1 MPHVRIR
8 WIVMVPVLWGL
19 GLGTADALPPS
30 LSVVGAEVT
39 ADFKAFVNNLEAD
52 AEDLLTA
59 PLHVR
64 ALFAEDGLVSRP
76 AFAYT
81 LLGAG
86 AVLGGAFALDQTLRS
101 HLRHMS
107 PHDADLLQDLSY
119 GTVGAGTG
127 LLYAYGLFRGDPRAR
142 EYALTA
148 TEGAGVAAL
157 MALGLK
163 AAFGRLRPSQTS
175 HSTAFFRGGTSFVSG
190 DVTPLFGLAAGI
202 SEYFDNTWSVAGPAY
217 ALALLD
223 GFGRMGHN
231 AHWFSDVVGAGLL
244 GVGTTELLLWLH
256 RQHQQDLSRFRIFP
270 VMAPADR
277 HGQPPT
283 RPAGLG
289 FSFNF

>member
-1 MPHVRIR
+1 MPNLRVS
-8 WIVMVPVLWGL
+8 WVMMVPVLLLL
-19 GLGTADALPPS
+19 GLGTAAALPSS
-30 LSVVGAEVT
+30 LSVVGDEVT
-39 ADFKAFVNNLEAD
+39 TDFKSFVNNLEAD

-64 ALFAEDGLVSRP
+64 ELFAEDGLVSRP
-76 AFAYT
+76 AFSYT
-81 LLGAG
+81 LLGTG
-86 AVLGGAFALDQTLRS
+86 ALLGGAFALDQTLRS

-107 PHDADLLQDLSY
+107 PRDADRLQDLSY

-127 LLYAYGLFRGDPRAR
+127 LLYAYGLARGDPRAR
-142 EYALTA
+142 DYALTA

-175 HSTAFFRGGTSFVSG
+175 HSTAFFRGGASFVSG

-202 SEYFDNTWSVAGPAY
+202 SEYFDNTWSVAGPVY

-256 RQHQQDLSRFRIFP
+256 RQHQQDPSRFRIFP
-270 VMAPADR
+270 VTAPADR
-277 HGQPPT
+277 HGQPT
-283 RPAGLG
+283 ARPAGLG
-289 FSFNF
+289 LSFSF